1 MPMLRRLATGL
12 TALTI
17 LLAALVGV
25 PWLLLRIGG
34 TPSLTGW
41 DRILDTILIQDTT
54 GRLFVTALIG
64 AAWLAWAGFVLS
76 LLLELLG
83 QARSATVPR
92 LRIIAPQQHLARV
105 LIAAILAMT
114 AAPALH
120 TVSSA
125 PASATGTVT
134 SARQQPPRT
143 RTPQPPSRRPPPT
156 PPRPVHQQHRPAS
169 TSPST
174 PATTYGTSPS
184 STSGT
189 GAPGKPSP
197 TPTTNATQPDG
208 RHLGPDH
215 VLQPGW
221 TLLIPGAPTTSD
233 GSQILTV
240 HRGDTLSRI
249 AQHRLGHADD
259 WPQLQR
265 PDHPGA
271 NPDQLIPGEHILIP
285 ASPDRAGARGPRH
298 RRLPPRR
305 RHRRPRPPPPPPQT
319 PARPVPQRH
328 HGLNRRRRR
337 RPPQR
342 PRPPPSP
349 KAKTPPPAP
358 SATSDCCWPAD

>member
-41 DRILDTILIQDTT
+41 DRVLDTILIQDTT

-64 AAWLAWAGFVLS
+64 AAWLAWAGFALS
-76 LLLELLG
+76 LLLELL
-83 QARSATVPR
+83 ARARGATLPR
-92 LRIIAPQQHLARV
+92 LRLIAPQQHLARV

-120 TVSSA
+120 TVTSA

-134 SARQQPPRT
+134 VSA
-143 RTPQPPSRRPPPT
+143 
-156 PPRPVHQQHRPAS
+156 PA
-169 TSPST
+169 
-174 PATTYGTSPS
+174 A
-184 STSGT
+184 
-189 GAPGKPSP
+189 APDEDAAAAQ
-197 TPTTNATQPDG
+197 PTTTADTTTPGPPAAPAGIDITVHPGDNLWDLAEQHLGDGRAWKTIADANYQRTQPDG

-221 TLLIPGAPTTSD
+221 TLRIPGAPTTAD

-240 HRGDTLSRI
+240 HRGDTLSGI
-249 AQHRLGHADD
+249 AQHRLGHAGD

-285 ASPDRAGARGPRH
+285 ASPDPPDAGGRDTAACPRGGK
-298 RRLPPRR
+298 
-305 RHRRPRPPPPPPQT
+305 
-319 PARPVPQRH
+319 PASH
-328 HGLNRRRRR
+328 HPG
-337 RPPQR
+337 
-342 PRPPPSP
+342 PSRED
-349 KAKTPPPAP
+349 PAVAVGA
-358 SATSDCCWPAD
+358 S